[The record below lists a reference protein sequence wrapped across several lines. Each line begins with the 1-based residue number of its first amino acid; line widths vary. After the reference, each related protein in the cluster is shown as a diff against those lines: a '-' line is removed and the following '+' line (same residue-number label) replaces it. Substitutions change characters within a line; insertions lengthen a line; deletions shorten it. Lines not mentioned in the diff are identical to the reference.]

1 MSDDIRKP
9 EAAVAVEA
17 KLEKPK
23 AKKSAKGGAFAKIIM
38 ILIVVVIILGGLYFI
53 DKYTNVNIFGMN
65 SEEKVTVTDW
75 QAVFLTNGQVYF
87 GKVQS
92 YNSNYLHLEDIY
104 YLQVVQAPLQQ
115 TQEGAAAQ
123 PQGQSELSLVKLGN
137 ELHGPQDAMK
147 INSAHVLFTEKLQS
161 DSKVVDAIT
170 RYLEEQQNQ

>member
-9 EAAVAVEA
+9 EEV

-23 AKKSAKGGAFAKIIM
+23 AKSSAKGGVLAKIIM
-38 ILIVVVIILGGLYFI
+38 ILIVVIIMLGGLYFV

-65 SEEKVTVTDW
+65 DSEKVVVTDW

-92 YNSNYLHLEDIY
+92 YNSNFVNLEDIY

-115 TQEGAAAQ
+115 TQEGAAA
-123 PQGQSELSLVKLGN
+123 PTQGQSELSLVKLGN

-147 INSAHVLFTEKLQS
+147 INADHVLFTEKLKS

-170 RYLEEQQNQ
+170 RYLEEAQNQ